1 MGILVTI
8 STKISSMKNFFLAA
22 IGISVS
28 ALICQTATPAAAQ
41 FGQGSSFAP
50 TVTFENGNTLWS
62 LENRAFLSDS
72 LSLRTVAGFASS
84 DSNGNKYSTSLN
96 YNFNLEDEAK
106 TFSPFVGVG
115 AAYYAGASNQIAG
128 FAQAGIDL
136 DFEGLSVTGSLALPF
151 NGDRGLSTSIGL
163 GLKF

>member
-1 MGILVTI
+1 
-8 STKISSMKNFFLAA
+8 MKNVFLAA
-22 IGISVS
+22 LGLSVS
-28 ALICQTATPAAAQ
+28 TLICQTATPAAAQ
-41 FGQGSSFAP
+41 FGQGQGASFAP

-72 LSLRTVAGFASS
+72 ISLRTVAGFASS
-84 DSNGNKYSTSLN
+84 DPTGNKYSTSLN
-96 YNFNLEDEAK
+96 YNFNLSDEAK

-115 AAYYAGASNQIAG
+115 AAYYSGASNQIAG

-136 DFEGLSVTGSLALPF
+136 NFEGLSVTGSLALPF

>member
-1 MGILVTI
+1 
-8 STKISSMKNFFLAA
+8 MKNIFLAA
-22 IGISVS
+22 LSLSIST
-28 ALICQTATPAAAQ
+28 LICQTATPAIAQ
-41 FGQGSSFAP
+41 FSQGQGASFAP

-72 LSLRTVAGFASS
+72 LSLRTVAGFATS

-96 YNFNLEDEAK
+96 YSFNLEDEAK
-106 TFSPFVGVG
+106 TFSPFVGIG
-115 AAYYAGASNQIAG
+115 GAYYSAGSNQFAG

-136 DFEGLSVTGSLALPF
+136 NFEGLSVTGNLAIPF
-151 NGDRGLSTSIGL
+151 NGERGLATSIGL

>member
-1 MGILVTI
+1 
-8 STKISSMKNFFLAA
+8 MKNVFLAA
-22 IGISVS
+22 GLSVS
-28 ALICQTATPAAAQ
+28 ALICQTATPATAQ
-41 FGQGSSFAP
+41 FGQGQGASFAP

-106 TFSPFVGVG
+106 TFSPFVGLG
-115 AAYYAGASNQIAG
+115 AAYYSGASNQIAG

-136 DFEGLSVTGSLALPF
+136 NFEGLSVTGSLALPF
-151 NGDRGLSTSIGL
+151 NGERGLATSIGL

>member
-1 MGILVTI
+1 
-8 STKISSMKNFFLAA
+8 MKNVFLAA
-22 IGISVS
+22 GLSVN

-41 FGQGSSFAP
+41 FGQGQGASFAP
-50 TVTFENGNTLWS
+50 TVTFENGATLWS

-72 LSLRTVAGFASS
+72 ISLRTVAGFASS

-96 YNFNLEDEAK
+96 YNFNLDDEAK

-115 AAYYAGASNQIAG
+115 AAYYSGTSNQIAG
-128 FAQAGIDL
+128 FGQAGIDIN
-136 DFEGLSVTGSLALPF
+136 FEGLSVTGSLALPF
-151 NGDRGLSTSIGL
+151 NGERGLATSIGL

>member
-1 MGILVTI
+1 
-8 STKISSMKNFFLAA
+8 MKNVFLAA
-22 IGISVS
+22 GLSVS
-28 ALICQTATPAAAQ
+28 ALICQTATPATAQ
-41 FGQGSSFAP
+41 FGQGQGASFAP

-96 YNFNLEDEAK
+96 YK
-106 TFSPFVGVG
+106 TFSPFVGLG
-115 AAYYAGASNQIAG
+115 AAYYSGASNQIAG

-136 DFEGLSVTGSLALPF
+136 NFEGLSVTGSLALPF
-151 NGDRGLSTSIGL
+151 NGERGLATSIGL

>member
-1 MGILVTI
+1 MNNV
-8 STKISSMKNFFLAA
+8 FLAV
-22 IGISVS
+22 GLS
-28 ALICQTATPAAAQ
+28 ALMATPAAAQ
-41 FGQGSSFAP
+41 FGQGEGASFAP
-50 TVTFENGNTLWS
+50 TVTFENGSTLWS
-62 LENRAFLSDS
+62 LENRAFFSDS

-115 AAYYAGASNQIAG
+115 AAYYSSGSNQLAG

-136 DFEGLSVTGSLALPF
+136 NFEGLSVTGNLAVPF
-151 NGDRGLSTSIGL
+151 NGERGLATSIGL

>member
-1 MGILVTI
+1 
-8 STKISSMKNFFLAA
+8 MKNVFLAA
-22 IGISVS
+22 LGLSVS
-28 ALICQTATPAAAQ
+28 ALICQIATPATAQ
-41 FGQGSSFAP
+41 FGQGQGASFAP
-50 TVTFENGNTLWS
+50 TVTFENGSTLWS

-115 AAYYAGASNQIAG
+115 AAYYSGTSNQIAG

-136 DFEGLSVTGSLALPF
+136 NFEGLSVTGSLALPF
-151 NGDRGLSTSIGL
+151 NGDRGLATSIGL